1 MKYKH
6 TQIGH
11 LMIITTLAVAAL
23 FVWVY
28 MTAANEPASV
38 DSGSNVLVS
47 AVMVLT
53 LGFLASFTYLRV
65 SVDEEYL
72 SVIFGY
78 GIYRKRFP
86 LRDIASV
93 RAVKNHWYYGWGI
106 KWWPSP
112 KMWIYSVSGFHAVEV
127 ILNNGKRYRIGT
139 DEPKQ
144 LEEAIKQ
151 VIQSNV

>member
-6 TQIGH
+6 TQIGY
-11 LMIITTLAVAAL
+11 LTIFVTLVIAL
-23 FVWVY
+23 LFAWVY
-28 MTAANEPASV
+28 VVASNEPVSV
-38 DSGSNVLVS
+38 DSGSNFLVS
-47 AVMVLT
+47 SVMVLT
-53 LGFLASFTYLRV
+53 VGFLASFTYLRV
-65 SVDEEYL
+65 SVDEEYV

-112 KMWIYSVSGFHAVEV
+112 KMWIYSVSGFDAVEV
-127 ILNNGKRYRIGT
+127 TLNNGKRYRIGT

-151 VIQSNV
+151 AAQSHM

>member
-6 TQIGH
+6 TQIGY
-11 LMIITTLAVAAL
+11 LVIIII
-23 FVWVY
+23 FVVVVFFAWVY
-28 MTAANEPASV
+28 IAASNEPTSV
-38 DSGSNVLVS
+38 DSGSNFLVS
-47 AVMVLT
+47 AVMVLA
-53 LGFLASFTYLRV
+53 LSFLASFTYLRV
-65 SVDEEYL
+65 SVDEECV

-112 KMWIYSVSGFHAVEV
+112 KMWIYSVSGLDAVEV
-127 ILNNGKRYRIGT
+127 MLNNGKRYRIGT
-139 DEPKQ
+139 DEPKE

-151 VIQSNV
+151 AM